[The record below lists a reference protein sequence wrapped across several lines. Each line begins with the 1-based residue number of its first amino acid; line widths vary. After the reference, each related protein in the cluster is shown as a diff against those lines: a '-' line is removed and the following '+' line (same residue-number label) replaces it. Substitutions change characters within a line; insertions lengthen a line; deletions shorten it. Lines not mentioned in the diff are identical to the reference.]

1 MFGTDISMEL
11 VIQYGLQAGSALLIL
26 AIGAFLARSAGQYTQ
41 RSLARIEME
50 IPVRLLLVRAVK
62 GIIFLFTVL
71 IVLQQFGIQIFP
83 LIAGLG
89 VAGIGIGLALQGVFL
104 NLFAGLS
111 IIFTKP
117 FRVGEFIDI
126 LGEHGEVQ
134 AIDIFTTKLFHLDRS
149 IVVIPNRKIIG
160 EILHNY
166 GKIRQLDM
174 TVSVAYATDLTQALD
189 SVRRLV
195 TANPRILQDPAPVIG
210 ISLLG
215 DSSINISVKPWVA
228 IPDYVP
234 AQAELYQA
242 IVEEFRTDNIQIP
255 FPQRE
260 IRMLNTG

>member
-1 MFGTDISMEL
+1 MFDANISMDL
-11 VIQYGLQAGSALLIL
+11 VIQYGLQAVSGLLIL
-26 AIGAFLARSAGQYTQ
+26 GVGAFLARTAGQYTH
-41 RSLARIEME
+41 RTLAKVEME
-50 IPVRLLLVRAVK
+50 PPVRLLLVRAVK
-62 GIIFLFTVL
+62 GLVLVLTLL

-89 VAGIGIGLALQGVFL
+89 VAGVGIGLALQGVFL

-117 FRVGEFIDI
+117 YRVGEFIEI

-134 AIDIFTTKLFHLDRS
+134 TIDIFTTKLKHIDQS

-166 GKIRQLDM
+166 GKIRQLNL
-174 TVSVAYATDLTQALD
+174 SVGIAYGTNLEQAFG
-189 SVRRLV
+189 
-195 TANPRILQDPAPVIG
+195 TAERIVKKNPRVVQDPTPIVG
-210 ISLLG
+210 INQLG
-215 DSSINISVKPWVA
+215 DSSINLSIKPWVA
-228 IPDYVP
+228 VSDFVP

-242 IVEEFRTDNIQIP
+242 LVEAFRTEHIQIP

-260 IRMLNTG
+260 IRMLHAG